1 MMQRLRRSSLAR
13 YLVSV
18 VLVFIATLL
27 TIAIAK
33 YFGGR
38 APLIFF
44 VAAVVFSAAYGGL
57 GPGLLATVLS
67 VGIVQA
73 FLNPEMLVLTVAHS
87 NVVLFGV
94 LGIGISLIL
103 GRLQTA
109 NVALSTAKTHLQ
121 VVNENL
127 ANRTESLSQANEE
140 LQRFAY
146 AVAHDLNAPLR
157 GISALTELLVQRN
170 AEKLDDSSKECAG
183 MIVNRV
189 QRMQSMIKGL
199 LDYAAAVEKPEER
212 AIVDC
217 NELVTRALQDLDSSV
232 KGCGAQI
239 SLDPLPSVPATE
251 SHLVQV
257 FSNLI
262 SNGIKYRPSIRFPQ
276 IHISAIEKESEWV
289 FCVTDN
295 GIGLDMKYAKDIF
308 GMFKRLHNE
317 DEYEGSGIGLALSK
331 IVIERHGGR
340 IWVESELGKGSR
352 FLFTLPKGIVDQDAA
367 RPRPPGTDH
376 GSASNLQVQKM
387 R

>member
-1 MMQRLRRSSLAR
+1 
-13 YLVSV
+13 
-18 VLVFIATLL
+18 
-27 TIAIAK
+27 
-33 YFGGR
+33 
-38 APLIFF
+38 
-44 VAAVVFSAAYGGL
+44 
-57 GPGLLATVLS
+57 
-67 VGIVQA
+67 
-73 FLNPEMLVLTVAHS
+73 
-87 NVVLFGV
+87 
-94 LGIGISLIL
+94 
-103 GRLQTA
+103 
-109 NVALSTAKTHLQ
+109 
-121 VVNENL
+121 
-127 ANRTESLSQANEE
+127 
-140 LQRFAY
+140 
-146 AVAHDLNAPLR
+146 
-157 GISALTELLVQRN
+157 LLVQRN

-212 AIVDC
+212 AVVDC

-232 KGCGAQI
+232 KDCGAQI
-239 SLDPLPSVPATE
+239 TVDSLPSVPATE

-262 SNGIKYRPSIRFPQ
+262 GNGIKYRPSIRIPQ

-352 FLFTLPKGIVDQDAA
+352 FLFTLPKAIVDHGAA
-367 RPRPPGTDH
+367 RSKPPGADH
-376 GSASNLQVQKM
+376 GSASNLRVQKM
-387 R
+387 G

>member
-1 MMQRLRRSSLAR
+1 MMQRLKRSSLAC

-103 GRLQTA
+103 GRLQMA
-109 NVALSTAKTHLQ
+109 NAALSTAKTRLQ

-212 AIVDC
+212 AVVDC

-232 KGCGAQI
+232 KDCGAQI
-239 SLDPLPSVPATE
+239 TVDSLPSVPATE

-262 SNGIKYRPSIRFPQ
+262 GNGIKYRPSIRIPQ

-352 FLFTLPKGIVDQDAA
+352 FLFTLPKAIVDQGAA
-367 RPRPPGTDH
+367 RSKPPGTDH
-376 GSASNLQVQKM
+376 ANASNLRVQKM
-387 R
+387 G

>member
-1 MMQRLRRSSLAR
+1 MMQRLKRSSLAC

-103 GRLQTA
+103 GRLQMA
-109 NVALSTAKTHLQ
+109 NAALSTAKTRLQ

-212 AIVDC
+212 AVVDC

-232 KGCGAQI
+232 KDCGAQI
-239 SLDPLPSVPATE
+239 IVDSLPSVPATE

-262 SNGIKYRPSIRFPQ
+262 GNGIKYRPSIRIPQ

-352 FLFTLPKGIVDQDAA
+352 FLFTLPKAIVDQGAA
-367 RPRPPGTDH
+367 RPKPPETDDA
-376 GSASNLQVQKM
+376 SASNLRVQKM
-387 R
+387 G